1 MKFTPSAIVSAL
13 SGSAAGLT
21 AATWKG
27 TGYFRTR
34 VTPANPQSVAQ
45 TAQRNALAACVA
57 CYQSLA
63 EALKTFLD
71 LLGNDAGYSGFNKY
85 IAGNV
90 AEERADYGHD
100 IMPANR
106 YAETL
111 QNFAA
116 VTGVGASGTIDV
128 TWDAGSYV
136 AGDLPLIFTRKVT
149 GVATVFE
156 TPWTIFDVGAVEMD
170 DEALTITGLT
180 PDTAYQVAMFPYN
193 AVTGYYGGGDHDE
206 VDSKA

>member
-1 MKFTPSAIVSAL
+1 MKYTPSAIVSGL
-13 SGSAAGLT
+13 SGSAAGLV

-27 TGYFRTR
+27 IGYFRTR

-63 EALKTFLD
+63 NDIKTFLD
-71 LLGNDAGYSGFNKY
+71 ILGSDAGDSGFNRY
-85 IAGNV
+85 IAANV

-100 IMPANR
+100 IIPANR

-111 QNFAA
+111 QSFVAA
-116 VTGVGASGTIDV
+116 TGVGLAGDIDL
-128 TWDAGSYV
+128 TWDASSYV
-136 AGDLPLIFTRKVT
+136 AGDLPRVWVREVT
-149 GVATVFE
+149 LVATVFE
-156 TPWTIFDVGAVEMD
+156 TPWTVIDVGAVEMD
-170 DEALTITGLT
+170 DEALTISDLSV
-180 PDTAYQVAMFPYN
+180 DTAYQVAMVPYN
-193 AVTGYYGGGDHDE
+193 VTTGYFGGGDHDE